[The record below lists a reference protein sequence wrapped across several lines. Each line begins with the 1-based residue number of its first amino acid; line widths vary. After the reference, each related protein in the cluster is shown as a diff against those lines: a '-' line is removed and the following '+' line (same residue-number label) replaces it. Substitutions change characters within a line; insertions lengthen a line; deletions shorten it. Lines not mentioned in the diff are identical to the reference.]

1 MIAVLVKHIRQYVPL
16 DNKEAS
22 LLEEFVEVLEVK
34 KKAFLLKEGDVCQ
47 ANYFVIK
54 GCCRSYFIT
63 EKETE
68 HVHLFAIENWWITDY
83 SSLER
88 KTPSMFNIQA
98 LESSTLV
105 AIPRDK
111 QDELFKAIPQLERYF
126 RIILEKALSA
136 SQMRIK
142 YIYSMT
148 GQERYL
154 HFSTLFPEFLQR
166 VPQYMLASYLG
177 FTPEF
182 LSKIRAGKIS

>member
-1 MIAVLVKHIRQYVPL
+1 MIEALVKHIRQYVPL
-16 DNKEAS
+16 EEEEAT
-22 LLEEFVEVLEVK
+22 LLEAFVEVLEVK
-34 KKAFLLKEGDVCQ
+34 NKTFLLKEGEVCQ

-63 EKETE
+63 EKDAE
-68 HVHLFAIENWWITDY
+68 HVHLFSIENWWITDY
-83 SSLER
+83 TSLER
-88 KTPSMFNIQA
+88 RSPSMFNIQA
-98 LESSTLV
+98 LEPSTLA

-126 RIILEKALSA
+126 RIILEKALA
-136 SQMRIK
+136 AAQMRVRF
-142 YIYSMT
+142 IYSMT
-148 GQERYL
+148 GQERYH
-154 HFSTLFPEFLQR
+154 HFSALYPEFLQR